1 MALCLLYY
9 IPYKFVQTFVN
20 IAFCYYSIYKYAK
33 YFAMRQLKVI
43 EDEVAVGIVLKL
55 EKEAESR
62 QESSG
67 KARCPK
73 SNKEG
78 SNPRGRRITVT
89 AMGTPGTV
97 LEEPRPDLSGTG
109 IGVYDF
115 ARQPSARS
123 AAPSVIRDNHIRSAI
138 FAVA

>member
-9 IPYKFVQTFVN
+9 MPYKFVQTFVN

-33 YFAMRQLKVI
+33 YFAMRQPKVI

-62 QESSG
+62 PESFG

-73 SNKEG
+73 SNKA
-78 SNPRGRRITVT
+78 RILV
-89 AMGTPGTV
+89 AG
-97 LEEPRPDLSGTG
+97 ESLSQRW
-109 IGVYDF
+109 
-115 ARQPSARS
+115 ARQALCSKSHDRISAVPVLVSMILQGNLLHDQLR
-123 AAPSVIRDNHIRSAI
+123 RR
-138 FAVA
+138 